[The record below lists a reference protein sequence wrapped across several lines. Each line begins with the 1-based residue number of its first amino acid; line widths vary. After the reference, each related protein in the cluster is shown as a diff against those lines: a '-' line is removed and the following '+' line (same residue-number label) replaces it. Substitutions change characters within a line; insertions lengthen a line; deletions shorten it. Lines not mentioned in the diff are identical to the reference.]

1 MRSAQTVVV
10 VAVLVALVACTSEEQ
25 APAPLP
31 LPSPRAGSSVFS
43 PEAAAR
49 LPLAEPEDGGAP
61 VAREA
66 VPGVLEEILAAAP
79 KASATPT
86 GPDGGTLVGTET
98 GVREQAREAG
108 GGLDGGVDAA
118 AASAAISRVGKRIQ
132 IQEGSPDVHEGIPS
146 SAVERAARAQL
157 YYPLVTRCRGADGKV
172 LPPDTIVLRFKID
185 VDGYIVP
192 SSISTSGTEPR
203 YEAAAN
209 CMQRELSAAGFRAP
223 AAARGVAT
231 WVNAT
236 VPSVD

>member
-1 MRSAQTVVV
+1 MRREQNGGLVVTV
-10 VAVLVALVACTSEEQ
+10 AWCAALAACTSEP
-25 APAPLP
+25 APAPAP
-31 LPSPRAGSSVFS
+31 VPAPRAASSVFS
-43 PEAAAR
+43 PEVAAR

-61 VAREA
+61 VAKA
-66 VPGVLEEILAAAP
+66 PVPGVLEEILAAAP
-79 KASATPT
+79 KASATST

-98 GVREQAREAG
+98 GVRDEAQSTAE
-108 GGLDGGVDAA
+108 GLDGGLD
-118 AASAAISRVGKRIQ
+118 ASAPRLGKRMQ
-132 IQEGSPDVHEGIPS
+132 IQEGSLDVHEGIPS
-146 SAVERAARAQL
+146 PAVERAARAQL
-157 YYPLVTRCRGADGKV
+157 YYPLVTRCRGADGKL

-192 SSISTSGTEPR
+192 SSISASGAEAR

-209 CMQRELSAAGFRAP
+209 CMQRELSAAAFRAP

>member
-10 VAVLVALVACTSEEQ
+10 VAVLVVALVACTSEEQ

-31 LPSPRAGSSVFS
+31 SPRASSSVFS

-61 VAREA
+61 VAKEA

-79 KASATPT
+79 KASTTPT

-98 GVREQAREAG
+98 GVREEAREAG

-118 AASAAISRVGKRIQ
+118 AAASALPRARKRIH
-132 IQEGSPDVHEGIPS
+132 IQAGSPDVHEGIPS

-157 YYPLVTRCRGADGKV
+157 YYPLVTRCRGADGKI

>member
-1 MRSAQTVVV
+1 MTV
-10 VAVLVALVACTSEEQ
+10 AWCAALAACTSEPPP
-25 APAPLP
+25 APAPT
-31 LPSPRAGSSVFS
+31 PRAASSVFS
-43 PEAAAR
+43 PEVAAR

-61 VAREA
+61 VAKA
-66 VPGVLEEILAAAP
+66 PAPGVLEEILAAAP
-79 KASATPT
+79 KASATST

-98 GVREQAREAG
+98 GVRDETQSTPES
-108 GGLDGGVDAA
+108 LD
-118 AASAAISRVGKRIQ
+118 ASPLRRSKRMQ

-146 SAVERAARAQL
+146 PAVERAARAQL
-157 YYPLVTRCRGADGKV
+157 YYPLVTRCRGADGKI

-192 SSISTSGTEPR
+192 SSISASGAEAR
-203 YEAAAN
+203 YEAAAT
-209 CMQRELSAAGFRAP
+209 CMQRELSAAAFRAP

>member
-1 MRSAQTVVV
+1 MLTV
-10 VAVLVALVACTSEEQ
+10 ASCVALAACTSEP
-25 APAPLP
+25 APAPAP
-31 LPSPRAGSSVFS
+31 PPRAASSVFS
-43 PEAAAR
+43 PEVAAR

-61 VAREA
+61 VAKA
-66 VPGVLEEILAAAP
+66 PVPGVLEEILAAAP
-79 KASATPT
+79 KSTAQPT
-86 GPDGGTLVGTET
+86 GPDGGTLVGAET
-98 GVREQAREAG
+98 GVRDEARVEADGPG
-108 GGLDGGVDAA
+108 GGLD
-118 AASAAISRVGKRIQ
+118 ASASRLAKRIQ
-132 IQEGSPDVHEGIPS
+132 IHEGSPDVHEGIPS

-157 YYPLVTRCRGADGKV
+157 YYPLVTRCRGADGKI

-192 SSISTSGTEPR
+192 SSISASGAEAR

-209 CMQRELSAAGFRAP
+209 CMQRELSAAAFRAP